1 MPEMGG
7 NRTEATDGTVP
18 DNAETGDMQ
27 MPQMPGGQG
36 GMQMP
41 GQGEMPQIPG
51 QSGSV
56 NNTSSTD
63 ETTGG
68 SPQFPGFGGQGGM
81 ELPEG
86 MEMPEGM
93 EIPEGMGNMQPGQNG
108 NSQGGFPD
116 RGQTGT
122 APTQGNNQWVL
133 LVVTMVIL
141 AAGLLFAF
149 KFKR

>member
-1 MPEMGG
+1 MPGMGG
-7 NRTEATDGTVP
+7 NSTETTDGTVP
-18 DNAETGDMQ
+18 ENAATGDMQ
-27 MPQMPGGQG
+27 MPQMPGRGDSQN
-36 GMQMP
+36 M
-41 GQGEMPQIPG
+41 PG

-122 APTQGNNQWVL
+122 TPTQGNNQWVL
-133 LVVTMVIL
+133 LTVTIVIL
-141 AAGLLFAF
+141 VAGLLFAF

>member
-7 NRTEATDGTVP
+7 NRTEVTDGTVP
-18 DNAETGDMQ
+18 DNAATGDMQ

-41 GQGEMPQIPG
+41 GQGGMPQIPG
-51 QSGSV
+51 QSGTV
-56 NNTSSTD
+56 GNTSSTD

-86 MEMPEGM
+86 ME
-93 EIPEGMGNMQPGQNG
+93 NMQPGQNG

-133 LVVTMVIL
+133 LAVTMVIL
-141 AAGLLFAF
+141 VAGLLFAF